1 MKNRTYKQVLVSNKP
16 LVNGKALQGSFLVP
30 ITQDVDMMAV
40 LTASGQILDAVQRS
54 EVYEYLSD
62 LIGIEHGRHPRG

>member
-1 MKNRTYKQVLVSNKP
+1 
-16 LVNGKALQGSFLVP
+16 
-30 ITQDVDMMAV
+30 MMAV